1 MNNFFHNNHPF
12 NGTLLTAVFMILS
25 AGLNLLHLVTTL
37 NDLLHII
44 ASCATIGAACTTIM
58 VGALT
63 IKKLKRGE

>member
-1 MNNFFHNNHPF
+1 MNNIFHTDNHF
-12 NGTLLTAVFMILS
+12 NGPILTVVFMMLS

-37 NDLLHII
+37 NGLLHII